1 MLERETLRK
10 SMFCIGESNPVD
22 GAGGLNP
29 PQSSP
34 RIDAQLVQFAPDA
47 LEEVPPAVEP
57 SPDEAAVR
65 LRELEQG
72 SRMQSAFSDIPWNEY
87 VKLIGRRP
95 IERGSFRI
103 DTQSQAYEAAGIVI
117 ERELIPRLPSH
128 IQELLDS
135 GLSSIERIRSF
146 LRGENGRLPR
156 HAEVLE
162 LIRTLKAMKPS
173 DEASS
178 FECYQNVFKAI
189 FYTQP
194 AIFTID
200 TQESVSQV
208 ANVVQGLRNKF
219 MNDNGREPR
228 IVELARVY

>member
-1 MLERETLRK
+1 
-10 SMFCIGESNPVD
+10 MFCIGESNPVD

-128 IQELLDS
+128 I
-135 GLSSIERIRSF
+135 
-146 LRGENGRLPR
+146 
-156 HAEVLE
+156 
-162 LIRTLKAMKPS
+162 
-173 DEASS
+173 
-178 FECYQNVFKAI
+178 
-189 FYTQP
+189 
-194 AIFTID
+194 
-200 TQESVSQV
+200 
-208 ANVVQGLRNKF
+208 
-219 MNDNGREPR
+219 
-228 IVELARVY
+228 